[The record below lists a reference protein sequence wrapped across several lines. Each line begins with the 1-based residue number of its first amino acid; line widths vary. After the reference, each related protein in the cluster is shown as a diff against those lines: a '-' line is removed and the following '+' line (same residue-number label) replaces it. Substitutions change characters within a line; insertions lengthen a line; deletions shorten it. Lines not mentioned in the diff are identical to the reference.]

1 MRPLFHLG
9 RYLIMLSYFFRKP
22 ENWRM
27 YVQETFRQMYAMG
40 VGSLLIVVVISLF
53 MGAVITLQ
61 TAYQLVSPLVPVYV
75 VASIVRESTI
85 LELSVSVLSLVLA
98 GKIGSSLAT
107 ELGTMRI
114 SEQIDALEIMGVNSR
129 SYLILPKLI
138 AALITIPGLVIISCN
153 VALFSGFL
161 VSTATGVMS
170 SDQFLFGLREDFVP
184 FNVVFCMIKAVT
196 FSFIIATVACYHG
209 YYAEGGAYEIGAAS
223 TKAVVYCCI
232 IILVFDYLLAQ
243 LLL

>member
-9 RYLIMLSYFFRKP
+9 RYFITLGYFFRKP

-27 YVQETFRQMYAMG
+27 YLQEIIRQMYSMG
-40 VGSLLIVVVISLF
+40 VGSLMIVVVISFF

-107 ELGTMRI
+107 ELG
-114 SEQIDALEIMGVNSR
+114 N
-129 SYLILPKLI
+129 
-138 AALITIPGLVIISCN
+138 
-153 VALFSGFL
+153 
-161 VSTATGVMS
+161 
-170 SDQFLFGLREDFVP
+170 
-184 FNVVFCMIKAVT
+184 
-196 FSFIIATVACYHG
+196 
-209 YYAEGGAYEIGAAS
+209 GG
-223 TKAVVYCCI
+223 
-232 IILVFDYLLAQ
+232 
-243 LLL
+243 